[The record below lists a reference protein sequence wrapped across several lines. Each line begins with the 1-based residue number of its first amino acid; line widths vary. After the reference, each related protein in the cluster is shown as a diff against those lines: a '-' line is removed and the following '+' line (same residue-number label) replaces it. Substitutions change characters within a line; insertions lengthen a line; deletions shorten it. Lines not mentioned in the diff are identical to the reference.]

1 MSCVF
6 QVYDLFHLR
15 EMKGGP
21 IEVQPDVLYSEFGN
35 AHNIV
40 ANEETKMLYVVGATR
55 GNYVTCDGKRK
66 PWQITV

>member
-1 MSCVF
+1 
-6 QVYDLFHLR
+6 
-15 EMKGGP
+15 MKGGP

-55 GNYVTCDGKRK
+55 GNYVTCDGKCK
-66 PWQITV
+66 IFLP